1 MKIKRV
7 SKKTINFIVKG
18 DKMKK
23 KYFNLALIYA
33 ICGMVAGVFY
43 REFTKWNSFTGVT
56 ALGKLHT
63 HLLTLGMLVFL
74 LVAIFSNS
82 MDLEKDKKFKIF
94 MKVYNIGLP
103 ILALTML
110 VRGVVQVRDLQI
122 SKALD
127 ASISGIAG
135 IGHMLVGLG
144 IVLFL
149 LALRN
154 CAKK

>member
-1 MKIKRV
+1 
-7 SKKTINFIVKG
+7 
-18 DKMKK
+18 
-23 KYFNLALIYA
+23 
-33 ICGMVAGVFY
+33 
-43 REFTKWNSFTGVT
+43 
-56 ALGKLHT
+56 
-63 HLLTLGMLVFL
+63 
-74 LVAIFSNS
+74 
-82 MDLEKDKKFKIF
+82 